1 MRQRITLPPV
11 TVRLATALFS
21 ISARVLITIIATSS
35 GGRRTAPLS
44 QPDNGLPITIKQQTG
59 SGSTDLRGQHAYDQS
74 AESLETR
81 KEAAEALAARYRA
94 SREKLNEAA

>member
-1 MRQRITLPPV
+1 M
-11 TVRLATALFS
+11 
-21 ISARVLITIIATSS
+21 LITWLAIIATSS

-44 QPDNGLPITIKQQTG
+44 QPDNGLPIKQQTPGGG
-59 SGSTDLRGQHAYDQS
+59 SVDLRGQHAYDQS